1 MYRNKTVNFT
11 CYDAGAAEIISNFI
25 KAKKIKNYN
34 LILGK
39 ITKNIFLRNKVSLK
53 TTQFSKII
61 KKSDIFI
68 TGTSWKY
75 NYELEMIKKIKK
87 LKNKKTIIM
96 LDDFVNLKKRFLL
109 KNKYIFPDEIWIPNN
124 LPRNRIDLSFLSKS
138 KIRFI
143 DNYYLINIKKKLK
156 NLKNNKFN
164 KKNYLFLSQPIREV
178 SNKFTSEKIIYD
190 EIDYFKKILI
200 KMNKLFHSG
209 RIKLISIRLHPA
221 EKKNKY
227 RDLIKKFKNLPI
239 RYSKESRIN
248 DLKKHYFVFG
258 MNTNAM
264 KIALLN
270 KNIVISLLSKRKIDR
285 FFYDRKVLSFYR
297 FK

>member
-1 MYRNKTVNFT
+1 MFRNKTVNFT
-11 CYDAGAAEIISNFI
+11 CFDAGAAEIISNFI
-25 KAKKIKNYN
+25 KVKKIKNYN

-39 ITKNIFLRNKVSLK
+39 ITKKIFVTNKVSLK
-53 TTQFSKII
+53 TIQFSKII

-109 KNKYIFPDEIWIPNN
+109 ENKYIFPDEIWIPNN
-124 LPRNRIDLSFLSKS
+124 LPRNKINLLFLSKS

-156 NLKNNKFN
+156 SLKNNKFN
-164 KKNYLFLSQPIREV
+164 KKNFLYLSQPIRDV

-190 EIDYFKKILI
+190 EIDYFKKILT
-200 KMNKLFHSG
+200 KMNKLFQSG
-209 RIKLISIRLHPA
+209 RVKIISIRLHPA
-221 EKKNKY
+221 ENKNKY
-227 RDLIKKFKNLPI
+227 KDLIKKFKNLPI
-239 RYSKESRIN
+239 KYSNKSLIN

-270 KNIVISLLSKRKIDR
+270 KNFVISLLSKRKIDQ
-285 FFYDRKVLSFYR
+285 FFYDRKVLSFKN
-297 FK
+297 FN